1 MLAQTVRNN
10 LKSIDKLNMRS
21 KTTKFS
27 DLFSTAP
34 TVAMTKSEIR
44 QVLMSDGL
52 KEVAKDD
59 ELFDEISLP
68 EEELESEGISSNI
81 EDIENDC
88 DFDIDIDIV
97 EEPDIDDSEVAEYIV
112 ENPKEVVVQFP
123 IISDVKLDEHL
134 PFFRSIS
141 AKLAAL

>member
-88 DFDIDIDIV
+88 DFDIV
-97 EEPDIDDSEVAEYIV
+97 EEPDIDDSELAEYIV

-123 IISDVKLDEHL
+123 IISDIKLDEHL

>member
-81 EDIENDC
+81 EDVENDC
-88 DFDIDIDIV
+88 DFDIV

-123 IISDVKLDEHL
+123 IISDIKLDEHL

>member
-68 EEELESEGISSNI
+68 EEELETEGISSNI

-88 DFDIDIDIV
+88 DFDIV

-123 IISDVKLDEHL
+123 IISDIKLDEHL

>member
-88 DFDIDIDIV
+88 DFDIV

-123 IISDVKLDEHL
+123 IISDIKLDEHL

-141 AKLAAL
+141 VKLAAL

>member
-10 LKSIDKLNMRS
+10 LKSIDKSNMRS

-88 DFDIDIDIV
+88 DFDIV

-123 IISDVKLDEHL
+123 IISDIKLDEHL